1 MGNKMLLTKKDK
13 HGLKKAVYI
22 FLILILIFYDQWS
35 FPLVYS
41 FCINKRSFVLNS
53 IGKNDNAPKYRIR
66 DNGKTL
72 LEIGNSIK
80 EQNVSKA
87 LANLDELFLAA
98 PDDKKLSK
106 KMSTICGNVLNL
118 CGRFN
123 DINNM
128 IKVIEKMKIHN
139 IEMQE
144 NSYLAICN
152 YYISNNY
159 IYEYIL
165 TINKMIEK
173 NITIRERF
181 YKYILVHILD
191 LSFEKNYASQRM
203 DYHFNDKYT
212 KDSLISG
219 REINHPHNNIHMDI
233 NNNERNKLIK
243 NIDYNN
249 FDKYQIMLNKYDITL
264 EEEDQK
270 YILHNYLLIDIFKH
284 MNDNKIKI
292 KLIYLLKL
300 IYYVY
305 ENIQYI
311 IRKNKTHEHLMTN
324 YNEENISIN
333 DTNQRNFEKL
343 KDKNVTNNKHDED
356 QNNDNNNNN
365 NNEQIHNMHKQKNTN
380 KNKKLFILKD
390 ILIEQLRQI
399 LELYK
404 MNYESMNIN
413 IKKYEETL
421 DEEER
426 RSIYYN
432 VNKIT
437 KRLPFIKLT
446 ENVKN
451 TYNCKNC
458 DENINT
464 YFLSLKHIIIV
475 IINIIMITHQFN
487 NKEILKIKH
496 FFSILNG
503 PIDYTEGNMEK
514 KEQTEISQG
523 NNQKIAQGEQNQ
535 QDDNNI
541 TNEINEQ
548 KNSNILH
555 NQEQTNISE
564 KNHTSNINEVNKL
577 FDKGNYT
584 CLLDGANIGYN
595 KQNVE
600 NGRFSFLQIEIL
612 KEIIKKKNNEK
623 PLIILPKIY
632 HYKNSLKYLHSKE
645 DKHNELESS
654 HKNENEEDSS
664 KDTHLKGKKN
674 SHIFIPNKT
683 IKIKKTSPFFSEP
696 RHFTRREN
704 DISNFSNSQMS
715 DNIKDTSHSEKNES
729 YDNSNDALSYIK
741 RIFNRLDNT
750 DVDII
755 KKWEKEKCL
764 YICNYN
770 MYDDYYYIL
779 GSLAKSNNL
788 FNIYYYIDELSKH
801 FHKYQTL
808 NHNIIIDNYNIID
821 NNLVYNNREVLYV
834 HNNVIYDRNS
844 DIMVLVSEENM
855 NRENKYISMNEQYY
869 NDKIKKNNANV
880 KLFEQYKNNMKFLD
894 KDIIKYN
901 NNIFMDTYIYD
912 IESGQH
918 ILVNPNEDDKERISE
933 HQISDNNKDI
943 LKKKV
948 NTLDNNENIL
958 INNKKSLKD
967 IISESIEQKNNKEK
981 EKNKKNNNMNNN
993 SNTFYYSN
1001 IYIKCVTHM
1010 KSVQKPIYIYTN
1022 DKMKNHY
1029 FNEYTNY
1036 ILKKWKKKSF
1046 ISFYFKQ
1053 PVILSEI
1060 KEQAGNNAIDVENIL
1075 QNYRLPFVNLEN
1087 FKLYIDDIVS
1097 YKQKNV
1103 YHIKINTPYKTFMS
1117 YQKDNFPYMSH
1128 NNTVKYLCID
1138 FSKI

>member
-13 HGLKKAVYI
+13 NGLKKAVYI
-22 FLILILIFYDQWS
+22 LLILILIFYDQWS

-53 IGKNDNAPKYRIR
+53 LGKNDNAPKYRIR

-87 LANLDELFLAA
+87 LANLDELFIAA

-128 IKVIEKMKIHN
+128 IKIIEKMKTHN
-139 IEMQE
+139 VEMQE

-203 DYHFNDKYT
+203 DYNLNDKYT

-219 REINHPHNNIHMDI
+219 REINHTHNNIHMDI
-233 NNNERNKLIK
+233 NNNERNNLIK

-249 FDKYQIMLNKYDITL
+249 FDKYQNMLNKYDITL

-311 IRKNKTHEHLMTN
+311 IRKIRTQENFMSN
-324 YNEENISIN
+324 DNEENESIN
-333 DTNQRNFEKL
+333 DTHKRNHEKL
-343 KDKNVTNNKHDED
+343 KDKYGRNGTNGSIFTNH
-356 QNNDNNNNN
+356 
-365 NNEQIHNMHKQKNTN
+365 NNEEQMDNMHKQKNTN

-503 PIDYTEGNMEK
+503 PIDNAEGHKEK
-514 KEQTEISQG
+514 KDETEKSG
-523 NNQKIAQGEQNQ
+523 RNNQKNEQNE
-535 QDDNNI
+535 QDEKNDNNI
-541 TNEINEQ
+541 TNQINEQ
-548 KNSNILH
+548 NNSNLLH
-555 NQEQTNISE
+555 NQEQTSVNE
-564 KNHTSNINEVNKL
+564 KNHSSNMNEMNKL

-645 DKHNELESS
+645 GKHNEFESND
-654 HKNENEEDSS
+654 KNENEEDSC
-664 KDTHLKGKKN
+664 KDTNLKGKKN

-696 RHFTRREN
+696 RHITRREN
-704 DISNFSNSQMS
+704 DISNFNNGRMS
-715 DNIKDTSHSEKNES
+715 DNINDTNNLEKNES
-729 YDNSNDALSYIK
+729 YNNSNDALSYIK
-741 RIFNRLDNT
+741 RIFNRLDST

-779 GSLAKSNNL
+779 GSLAKSNNF

-801 FHKYQTL
+801 FNKYETL

-834 HNNVIYDRNS
+834 HNNIIYDKNS

-880 KLFEQYKNNMKFLD
+880 KLFEQYKNSIKFLD

-901 NNIFMDTYIYD
+901 NNIFMDTYMYD
-912 IESGQH
+912 IENAEH
-918 ILVNPNEDDKERISE
+918 KLIKPNEDDKEKINE
-933 HQISDNNKDI
+933 QQINDKNKDI
-943 LKKKV
+943 LKKKI
-948 NTLDNNENIL
+948 NTLQNNDNIL
-958 INNKKSLKD
+958 NKNKKSLKD
-967 IISESIEQKNNKEK
+967 ITESIDHQNNNDKE
-981 EKNKKNNNMNNN
+981 KKNNNNNN
-993 SNTFYYSN
+993 NMKNNNNTFHYSN
-1001 IYIKCVTHM
+1001 IYIKCVTDM
-1010 KSVQKPIYIYTN
+1010 NSVQKPIYIYTN

-1053 PVILSEI
+1053 PVILSEL
-1060 KEQAGNNAIDVENIL
+1060 KEQAGNNTIDVDNIL

-1117 YQKDNFPYMSH
+1117 YQKDHFPYMSH
-1128 NNTVKYLCID
+1128 NNIVKYLCID

>member
-1 MGNKMLLTKKDK
+1 
-13 HGLKKAVYI
+13 
-22 FLILILIFYDQWS
+22 
-35 FPLVYS
+35 
-41 FCINKRSFVLNS
+41 
-53 IGKNDNAPKYRIR
+53 APKYRIR

-106 KMSTICGNVLNL
+106 KMSMICGNVLNL

-191 LSFEKNYASQRM
+191 LSFEKSYASQRM
-203 DYHFNDKYT
+203 DYNLNDKYT

-219 REINHPHNNIHMDI
+219 REINHPLNNIHMDI
-233 NNNERNKLIK
+233 NNNERNNLIK
-243 NIDYNN
+243 NIDYTN
-249 FDKYQIMLNKYDITL
+249 FDRYHNMLNKYDITL
-264 EEEDQK
+264 EQEDQK

-311 IRKNKTHEHLMTN
+311 IRKNKAHENLMTN
-324 YNEENISIN
+324 GNEKKISIN
-333 DTNQRNFEKL
+333 DTDQRNIEKL
-343 KDKNVTNNKHDED
+343 KDKNFTNDTHYSNVTNDTHYPNITNDTHYTNTTNDKHDED
-356 QNNDNNNNN
+356 KTNDNND
-365 NNEQIHNMHKQKNTN
+365 EQIDNMHKQKNTN
-380 KNKKLFILKD
+380 KNRKLFLLKD
-390 ILIEQLRQI
+390 ILIEQLRNI

-503 PIDYTEGNMEK
+503 PIDYTEGDIEK
-514 KEQTEISQG
+514 KEETEKSGG
-523 NNQKIAQGEQNQ
+523 NNQKNVQGEQNE

-541 TNEINEQ
+541 TNEIYEQ
-548 KNSNILH
+548 KNSNIIN
-555 NQEQTNISE
+555 NQEQINGSE
-564 KNHTSNINEVNKL
+564 KNHTSNINEMNKL

-645 DKHNELESS
+645 DKHNEFESRD
-654 HKNENEEDSS
+654 KNEKEEDSS

-683 IKIKKTSPFFSEP
+683 IKIRKTSPFFSEP
-696 RHFTRREN
+696 RNFTRREKDNSNFTNDRMSDKIN
-704 DISNFSNSQMS
+704 DINN
-715 DNIKDTSHSEKNES
+715 SEKNES

-779 GSLAKSNNL
+779 GSLAKSNNF

-844 DIMVLVSEENM
+844 DIMVLVSEENI

-894 KDIIKYN
+894 KEIIKYN
-901 NNIFMDTYIYD
+901 NNIFMDTYMYD

-918 ILVNPNEDDKERISE
+918 IRIKPSENDKESVSK
-933 HQISDNNKDI
+933 QQMSPSNNDI

-948 NTLDNNENIL
+948 NKLDNNENIL
-958 INNKKSLKD
+958 IKNKKFLKD
-967 IISESIEQKNNKEK
+967 IISESIELKNNNEK
-981 EKNKKNNNMNNN
+981 EKSKKKNNNMKNN
-993 SNTFYYSN
+993 SNAFYYSN

-1036 ILKKWKKKSF
+1036 ILKKWKKKCF

-1117 YQKDNFPYMSH
+1117 YQKDHFPYMSH
-1128 NNTVKYLCID
+1128 NNIVKYLCID

>member
-1 MGNKMLLTKKDK
+1 
-13 HGLKKAVYI
+13 
-22 FLILILIFYDQWS
+22 
-35 FPLVYS
+35 
-41 FCINKRSFVLNS
+41 
-53 IGKNDNAPKYRIR
+53 
-66 DNGKTL
+66 
-72 LEIGNSIK
+72 
-80 EQNVSKA
+80 
-87 LANLDELFLAA
+87 
-98 PDDKKLSK
+98 
-106 KMSTICGNVLNL
+106 MSMICGNVLNL

-128 IKVIEKMKIHN
+128 IKVIEKMKNHN

-203 DYHFNDKYT
+203 DYNLNDKYT

-233 NNNERNKLIK
+233 NNNERNNLIK

-249 FDKYQIMLNKYDITL
+249 FDKYQNMLNKYDITL
-264 EEEDQK
+264 EQEDQK

-311 IRKNKTHEHLMTN
+311 IRKNKANEKLITN
-324 YNEENISIN
+324 YKEQNISIN
-333 DTNQRNFEKL
+333 DTDQRNIEKL
-343 KDKNVTNNKHDED
+343 KDKKFTNDKHHEDET
-356 QNNDNNNNN
+356 NDSNG
-365 NNEQIHNMHKQKNTN
+365 EQIDDMHKQKNTN
-380 KNKKLFILKD
+380 KNKKLFLLKD
-390 ILIEQLRQI
+390 ILIEQLRNI

-446 ENVKN
+446 ENIKN

-503 PIDYTEGNMEK
+503 PVDYTEGDIEK
-514 KEQTEISQG
+514 KEETEKSG
-523 NNQKIAQGEQNQ
+523 GTNQKDVQGGHNVKFEQNEQ
-535 QDDNNI
+535 DDDNNI
-541 TNEINEQ
+541 TNEMNEK
-548 KNSNILH
+548 KNSDIMSNHDQI
-555 NQEQTNISE
+555 NGGER
-564 KNHTSNINEVNKL
+564 NHTSNINEMNKL

-645 DKHNELESS
+645 EKANEFESS
-654 HKNENEEDSS
+654 DKNEKEEDIL

-696 RHFTRREN
+696 KHFTRREK
-704 DISNFSNSQMS
+704 DISNYANGGMSN
-715 DNIKDTSHSEKNES
+715 NKNDTSHSEKNES
-729 YDNSNDALSYIK
+729 YDNSHDALSYIK
-741 RIFNRLDNT
+741 RIFNRLDST

-779 GSLAKSNNL
+779 GSLAKSNNY

-808 NHNIIIDNYNIID
+808 NHNIIIDNYNIMD
-821 NNLVYNNREVLYV
+821 NNLIYNNREVLYV
-834 HNNVIYDRNS
+834 HNNVIYDKNS

-894 KDIIKYN
+894 KEIIKYN
-901 NNIFMDTYIYD
+901 NNIFMDTYMYD
-912 IESGQH
+912 MDSGQH
-918 ILVNPNEDDKERISE
+918 ILVNSHEENKERISQQE
-933 HQISDNNKDI
+933 IICNNNDV
-943 LKKKV
+943 LKNKV
-948 NTLDNNENIL
+948 NTLDNNDNLL
-958 INNKKSLKD
+958 IKNKKSLKD
-967 IISESIEQKNNKEK
+967 IISESTEQKNNPEK
-981 EKNKKNNNMNNN
+981 EKSKKNKNNNNMKN
-993 SNTFYYSN
+993 NTFYYSN

-1117 YQKDNFPYMSH
+1117 YQKDHFPYMSH
-1128 NNTVKYLCID
+1128 NNVVKYLCID

>member
-1 MGNKMLLTKKDK
+1 MLLTKKDK
-13 HGLKKAVYI
+13 NGLKKAVYI

-53 IGKNDNAPKYRIR
+53 IGKNDNGPKYRIR

-106 KMSTICGNVLNL
+106 KMSMICGNVLNL

-123 DINNM
+123 DINNI
-128 IKVIEKMKIHN
+128 IKVIEKMKNHN

-173 NITIRERF
+173 NITIRER
-181 YKYILVHILD
+181 
-191 LSFEKNYASQRM
+191 KNKA
-203 DYHFNDKYT
+203 
-212 KDSLISG
+212 
-219 REINHPHNNIHMDI
+219 
-233 NNNERNKLIK
+233 NEKLIT
-243 NIDYNN
+243 
-249 FDKYQIMLNKYDITL
+249 KYKEQ
-264 EEEDQK
+264 
-270 YILHNYLLIDIFKH
+270 
-284 MNDNKIKI
+284 
-292 KLIYLLKL
+292 
-300 IYYVY
+300 
-305 ENIQYI
+305 
-311 IRKNKTHEHLMTN
+311 
-324 YNEENISIN
+324 NISIN
-333 DTNQRNFEKL
+333 DTDQRNIEKL
-343 KDKNVTNNKHDED
+343 KDKKFTNDKHHEDET
-356 QNNDNNNNN
+356 NDSNG
-365 NNEQIHNMHKQKNTN
+365 EQIDDMHKQKNTN
-380 KNKKLFILKD
+380 KNKKLFLLKD
-390 ILIEQLRQI
+390 ILIEQLRNI

-446 ENVKN
+446 ENIKN

-503 PIDYTEGNMEK
+503 PVDYTEGDIEK
-514 KEQTEISQG
+514 KEETEKSG
-523 NNQKIAQGEQNQ
+523 GTNQKDVQGGHNVKFEQNE

-541 TNEINEQ
+541 TNEMNEK
-548 KNSNILH
+548 KNSDIMSNHDQI
-555 NQEQTNISE
+555 NGSE
-564 KNHTSNINEVNKL
+564 RNHTSNINEMNKL

-645 DKHNELESS
+645 EKANEFESS
-654 HKNENEEDSS
+654 DKNEKEEDIL

-696 RHFTRREN
+696 KHFTRREK
-704 DISNFSNSQMS
+704 DISNYANGGMSN
-715 DNIKDTSHSEKNES
+715 NKNDTSHSEKNES
-729 YDNSNDALSYIK
+729 YDNSHDALSYIK
-741 RIFNRLDNT
+741 RIFNRLDST

-779 GSLAKSNNL
+779 GSLAKSNNY

-808 NHNIIIDNYNIID
+808 NHNIIIDNYNIMD
-821 NNLVYNNREVLYV
+821 NNLIYNNREVLYV
-834 HNNVIYDRNS
+834 HNNVIYDKNS

-855 NRENKYISMNEQYY
+855 NRENKYISMNEQY
-869 NDKIKKNNANV
+869 
-880 KLFEQYKNNMKFLD
+880 L
-894 KDIIKYN
+894 
-901 NNIFMDTYIYD
+901 
-912 IESGQH
+912 
-918 ILVNPNEDDKERISE
+918 
-933 HQISDNNKDI
+933 
-943 LKKKV
+943 
-948 NTLDNNENIL
+948 
-958 INNKKSLKD
+958 
-967 IISESIEQKNNKEK
+967 
-981 EKNKKNNNMNNN
+981 
-993 SNTFYYSN
+993 
-1001 IYIKCVTHM
+1001 
-1010 KSVQKPIYIYTN
+1010 
-1022 DKMKNHY
+1022 
-1029 FNEYTNY
+1029 
-1036 ILKKWKKKSF
+1036 
-1046 ISFYFKQ
+1046 
-1053 PVILSEI
+1053 
-1060 KEQAGNNAIDVENIL
+1060 
-1075 QNYRLPFVNLEN
+1075 
-1087 FKLYIDDIVS
+1087 
-1097 YKQKNV
+1097 
-1103 YHIKINTPYKTFMS
+1103 
-1117 YQKDNFPYMSH
+1117 
-1128 NNTVKYLCID
+1128 
-1138 FSKI
+1138 